1 MKRIGMLAGLLAMLV
16 AGLGV
21 TSLMADHKEGAR
33 GRGGR
38 FGAGAFRNGNGR
50 GAGLPPG
57 LVRHVQRTGQLPPG
71 LQRRLERTGQLPP
84 GLQRRRGGRFSD
96 RGGFADRDRPRGRDR
111 QGHRRLHRGLGERHS
126 EFHERYPD
134 LDDPDARRSHRRF
147 HGRQQNV
154 HRKAHQRRND
164 RGDNGFGR
172 RHRRSSRRV
181 QD

>member
-1 MKRIGMLAGLLAMLV
+1 MKRIGLLVLMV
-16 AGLGV
+16 AALGV
-21 TSLMADHKEGAR
+21 TSLMADHKEGVR

-50 GAGLPPG
+50 GTGLPPG
-57 LVRHVQRTGQLPPG
+57 LQRRVDRTGQLPPG
-71 LQRRLERTGQLPP
+71 LQRRVDRTGQLPP
-84 GLQRRRGGRFSD
+84 GLQRRRGGRFTD
-96 RGGFADRDRPRGRDR
+96 RGGFVGRDRPRGRDR
-111 QGHRRLHRGLGERHS
+111 QRHSKFHQGLRERHS
-126 EFHERYPD
+126 EFHERYFD

-147 HGRQQNV
+147 HGRKQNV
-154 HRKAHQRRND
+154 HREAHQRRSD